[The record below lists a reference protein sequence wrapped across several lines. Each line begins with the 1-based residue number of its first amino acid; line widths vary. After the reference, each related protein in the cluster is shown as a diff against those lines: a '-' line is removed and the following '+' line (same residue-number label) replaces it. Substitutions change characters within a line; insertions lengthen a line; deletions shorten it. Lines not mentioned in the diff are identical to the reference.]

1 MSELNALPQ
10 DQEPDTSSNFIGS
23 LPVILWERRWLI
35 IVPFVLLSIAGIAAA
50 FLLPRSY
57 RSSATLLVES
67 QNLPTDGTGSG
78 PGDTVIDRRM
88 AKIRQQ
94 ILSRPDLVGLIQANN
109 LYDSS
114 ARREPL
120 SKLVDRMRNAT
131 NISAVNADISR
142 GGSAGSIA
150 FALTFDYP
158 TAPQAQLVA
167 QTFVDRLLKL
177 DASET
182 QAQAQTNARFLEDQ
196 EANLQT
202 QVNALESQINRI
214 TGQNGAALAA
224 GNAGM
229 TVMTGGGDYDG
240 QIAGLQ
246 RQNAELQAQTG
257 RPAVGRDPN
266 VIAAEAQLA
275 AARAQYSDD
284 HPDVKLAES
293 RLAAAKSTASA
304 FQTNSVSSVVQRQV
318 AANNEAIGRLRNAK
332 SMELNRATTMAAAQA
347 RGPLVA
353 QQVAQLQS
361 RADILRSNLARV
373 QSSLLNARSVV
384 KISDEQR
391 GERLTLIDPPVTP
404 DTPTQPN
411 RPMLI
416 LGGILSGLGVG
427 LGLALL
433 LELIARPIRS
443 VGTLTQLTGAPP
455 LAVIPVISKKK
466 ARRRSG
472 SPKASELAPDP
483 LKI

>member
-1 MSELNALPQ
+1 MNDELDLVQN
-10 DQEPDTSSNFIGS
+10 QESDASSNFIGT

-35 IVPFVLLSIAGIAAA
+35 IIPFVILSIAGIAAA

-67 QNLPTDGTGSG
+67 QNLPTDTTASG

-109 LYDSS
+109 LYDAS

-131 NISAVNADISR
+131 NIAAVDADIAR
-142 GGSAGSIA
+142 GGGNAGSIA

-158 TAPQAQLVA
+158 SAPQAQLVA

-196 EANLQT
+196 EANLQA
-202 QVNALESQINRI
+202 QVNAIETQINRI

-224 GNAGM
+224 SNMGM

-240 QIAGLQ
+240 QIATLE
-246 RQNAELQAQTG
+246 RQNADLQAQTG
-257 RPAVGRDPN
+257 KPAVGRDPN

-293 RLAAAKSTASA
+293 RLAAAKTTAAA
-304 FQTNSVSSVVQRQV
+304 FQTNSVSSVVQRQI
-318 AANNEAIGRLRNAK
+318 AANNAAIGQLRNAK
-332 SMELNRATTMAAAQA
+332 SAERGRAATMAAAQA
-347 RGPLVA
+347 RGPVIA

-361 RADILRSNLARV
+361 RADVLRANLGRV
-373 QSSLLNARSVV
+373 QTSLLNARSVV

-416 LGGILSGLGVG
+416 LGGIFGGLAVGVA
-427 LGLALL
+427 LALL
-433 LELIARPIRS
+433 IELIARPIRS
-443 VGTLTQLTGAPP
+443 VATLTRLTGVPP

-472 SPKASELAPDP
+472 SPKAAA
-483 LKI
+483 

>member
-1 MSELNALPQ
+1 MNDDFDLQ
-10 DQEPDTSSNFIGS
+10 QEQNSDASGFIGS

-35 IVPFVLLSIAGIAAA
+35 IVPFVILSIAGIAAA

-67 QNLPTDGTGSG
+67 QNLPADATSSG

-109 LYDSS
+109 LYDAS

-120 SKLVDRMRNAT
+120 SKLVDRMRDAT
-131 NISAVNADISR
+131 SISAVNADIAR
-142 GGSAGSIA
+142 GGNEGSIA
-150 FALTFDYP
+150 FSLTFDYP

-196 EANLQT
+196 ESNLQA
-202 QVNALESQINRI
+202 QVNAIETQINRV

-224 GNAGM
+224 SNMGM

-240 QIAGLQ
+240 QIATLE

-257 RPAVGRDPN
+257 KPAVGRDPN

-284 HPDVKLAES
+284 HPDVKLAQS

-304 FQTNSVSSVVQRQV
+304 FQTNSVSSVVQRQI
-318 AANNEAIGRLRNAK
+318 AANNAAIAQLRNAK
-332 SMELNRATTMAAAQA
+332 AVTRSRETTMAAAQA
-347 RGPLVA
+347 RGPMIA

-361 RADILRSNLARV
+361 RADVLRANLGRI
-373 QSSLLNARSVV
+373 QTNLLNARSVV

-416 LGGILSGLGVG
+416 LGGIFGGLAAGVA
-427 LGLALL
+427 LALL
-433 LELIARPIRS
+433 IELIARPIRS
-443 VGTLTQLTGAPP
+443 VGTLTRLTGAPP
-455 LAVIPVISKKK
+455 LAVVPVISKKK

-472 SPKASELAPDP
+472 SSKVAA
-483 LKI
+483 

>member
-1 MSELNALPQ
+1 MNDELDLAQ
-10 DQEPDTSSNFIGS
+10 SQESDTSSNFIGS

-35 IVPFVLLSIAGIAAA
+35 IVPFVILSIAGIAAA

-67 QNLPTDGTGSG
+67 QNLPSDTAASG
-78 PGDTVIDRRM
+78 PGDMVIDRRM

-109 LYDSS
+109 LYDAS
-114 ARREPL
+114 ARNEPL
-120 SKLVDRMRNAT
+120 SKLVDRMRDATAINA
-131 NISAVNADISR
+131 INADVNR
-142 GGSAGSIA
+142 GGNAGSIA
-150 FALTFDYP
+150 FSLTFDYP

-177 DASET
+177 DASQT
-182 QAQAQTNARFLEDQ
+182 QAEAQTNARFLEDQ
-196 EANLQT
+196 EANLQA
-202 QVNALESQINRI
+202 QVNGIETQINRI

-224 GNAGM
+224 SNIGVSVMGAGS
-229 TVMTGGGDYDG
+229 DFEG
-240 QIAGLQ
+240 QIANLQ
-246 RQNAELQAQTG
+246 RQNAELQAQMG
-257 RPAVGRDPN
+257 KPAVGRDPN

-275 AARAQYSDD
+275 AARAQFSDD

-304 FQTNSVSSVVQRQV
+304 FQTNSVSSVVQRQM
-318 AANNEAIGRLRNAK
+318 AANNSAIAQLRNAK
-332 SMELNRATTMAAAQA
+332 AMTESRATTMAAAQA
-347 RGPLVA
+347 RGPVIA

-361 RADILRSNLARV
+361 RADVLRANLGRI
-373 QSSLLNARSVV
+373 QTNLLNARSVV

-416 LGGILSGLGVG
+416 LGGIFGGLAAGI
-427 LGLALL
+427 GLALL
-433 LELIARPIRS
+433 FELIASPIRS
-443 VGTLTQLTGAPP
+443 VGTLTRLTGVPP

-466 ARRRSG
+466 ARRRSS
-472 SPKASELAPDP
+472 SPKAAA
-483 LKI
+483 

>member
-1 MSELNALPQ
+1 MNDELDLAQN
-10 DQEPDTSSNFIGS
+10 QEADASGNFIGS

-35 IVPFVLLSIAGIAAA
+35 IIPFVLLSIAGIAAA

-67 QNLPTDGTGSG
+67 QNLPTDGSASG
-78 PGDTVIDRRM
+78 PGNTVIDRRM

-109 LYDSS
+109 LYDAS
-114 ARREPL
+114 ARNEPL
-120 SKLVDRMRNAT
+120 SALVERMRDAT
-131 NISAVNADISR
+131 NITAVNADIAQ
-142 GGSAGSIA
+142 GGNAGSIA
-150 FALTFDYP
+150 FSLTFDYP
-158 TAPQAQLVA
+158 SAPQAQLVA

-196 EANLQT
+196 EANLQA
-202 QVNALESQINRI
+202 QVNGIESQINRI
-214 TGQNGAALAA
+214 TGQNGAALSAS
-224 GNAGM
+224 NMGM

-240 QIAGLQ
+240 QIAQLE

-257 RPAVGRDPN
+257 KPAVGRDPN

-304 FQTNSVSSVVQRQV
+304 FQTNSVSAVVQRQIS
-318 AANNEAIGRLRNAK
+318 ANNAAIGQLRGAK
-332 SMELNRATTMAAAQA
+332 AAARGREATMAAAQA
-347 RGPLVA
+347 RGPVIA
-353 QQVAQLQS
+353 QQVSQLQA
-361 RADILRSNLARV
+361 RADVLRANLGRV
-373 QSSLLNARSVV
+373 QTSLLNARSVV

-416 LGGILSGLGVG
+416 LGGILGGLAVGV
-427 LGLALL
+427 GLALL
-433 LELIARPIRS
+433 IELISRPIRS
-443 VGTLTQLTGAPP
+443 VGTLTRLTGAPP

-466 ARRRSG
+466 ARRRSNA
-472 SPKASELAPDP
+472 PKAAV
-483 LKI
+483 

>member
-1 MSELNALPQ
+1 MSDDVKSWSE
-10 DQEPDTSSNFIGS
+10 DDDDVSSGFISS
-23 LPVILWERRWLI
+23 LPTILWERRWLI
-35 IVPFVLLSIAGIAAA
+35 IIPFVILSIAGLAAA
-50 FLLPRSY
+50 LLLPRSY

-67 QNLPTDGTGSG
+67 QNLPAEATAAG
-78 PGDTVIDRRM
+78 PADTVIDRRM

-109 LYDSS
+109 LYDAA

-120 SKLVDRMRNAT
+120 SKLVERMRDAT
-131 NISAVNADISR
+131 ALTAVDADIAR
-142 GGSAGSIA
+142 NGGAAGSIA
-150 FALTFDYP
+150 FSLTFDYP
-158 TAPQAQLVA
+158 SAPQAQLVA

-196 EANLQT
+196 ESNLQT
-202 QVNALESQINRI
+202 QVTAVETQINRI

-224 GNAGM
+224 SNMGM
-229 TVMTGGGDYDG
+229 TVMNGGGDYDG
-240 QIAGLQ
+240 QIAALE

-257 RPAVGRDPN
+257 KPAVGRDAG

-275 AARAQYSDD
+275 TARAQFSDD

-318 AANNEAIGRLRNAK
+318 AANNAAIGQLRNAK
-332 SMELNRATTMAAAQA
+332 TVERSRATTMAAAQA
-347 RGPLVA
+347 RGPVVA
-353 QQVAQLQS
+353 QQVAQLQA
-361 RADILRSNLARV
+361 RADVLRANLARV
-373 QSSLLNARSVV
+373 QTNLLNARSVV

-404 DTPTQPN
+404 DVPTQPN

-416 LGGILSGLGVG
+416 IGGILGGLAAGIA
-427 LGLALL
+427 LALL
-433 LELIARPIRS
+433 VELIARPIRS
-443 VGTLTQLTGAPP
+443 VGTLTRLTGAPP
-455 LAVIPVISKKK
+455 LAVVPVLSKKK
-466 ARRRSG
+466 ARRRSQAT
-472 SPKASELAPDP
+472 KAAA
-483 LKI
+483 

>member
-1 MSELNALPQ
+1 MNDELDLAQ
-10 DQEPDTSSNFIGS
+10 SQESDQSGNFIGS

-35 IVPFVLLSIAGIAAA
+35 IIPFVILSIAGIAAA

-67 QNLPTDGTGSG
+67 QNLPTDTAASG
-78 PGDTVIDRRM
+78 PGDTIIDRRM

-109 LYDSS
+109 LYDAS

-131 NISAVNADISR
+131 NISAVDADIAR
-142 GGSAGSIA
+142 GGGSNAGSIA

-196 EANLQT
+196 EANLQA
-202 QVNALESQINRI
+202 QVNAVETQINRI

-224 GNAGM
+224 SNMGM

-240 QIAGLQ
+240 QIATLE

-257 RPAVGRDPN
+257 KPAVGRDPN

-275 AARAQYSDD
+275 AARAQFSDD
-284 HPDVKLAES
+284 HPDVKLAQS
-293 RLAAAKSTASA
+293 RLAAAKSTAAA

-318 AANNEAIGRLRNAK
+318 AANNAAIGQLRNAK
-332 SMELNRATTMAAAQA
+332 SIERGRATTMAAAQA
-347 RGPLVA
+347 RGPVIA

-361 RADILRSNLARV
+361 RADVLRANLGRI
-373 QSSLLNARSVV
+373 QTNLLNARSVV

-416 LGGILSGLGVG
+416 LGGIFGGLAVGV
-427 LGLALL
+427 GLALL

-443 VGTLTQLTGAPP
+443 VGTLTRLTGAPP

-472 SPKASELAPDP
+472 SPKVAA
-483 LKI
+483 